1 MRSKDI
7 VDNTMLKLKNHLI
20 DINNDAKDDSLSEC
34 INSSKRIIE
43 EKHQNYNN
51 NKIIQD
57 SVKNIISTI
66 FENTKNDALDISLN
80 IINDHTS
87 ITHNIQ

>member
-20 DINNDAKDDSLSEC
+20 DINYDAKDDSLSEC
-34 INSSKRIIE
+34 IDFSKKIIE
-43 EKHQNYNN
+43 QKHQNYNN

-66 FENTKNDALDISLN
+66 FENKKNDALDI
-80 IINDHTS
+80 
-87 ITHNIQ
+87 

>member
-1 MRSKDI
+1 
-7 VDNTMLKLKNHLI
+7 MLKLKNHLI

-34 INSSKRIIE
+34 IDCSKKIIE

-66 FENTKNDALDISLN
+66 FENKKNDALDISLN
-80 IINDHTS
+80 INNDHTP
-87 ITHNIQ
+87 ITHIEKGY